1 MKGSLPS
8 CSNSSLVV
16 RREEP
21 VANLWTADRSAML
34 ISVITSLHTHPSDD
48 DMKVS
53 DATGVRNVS

>member
-34 ISVITSLHTHPSDD
+34 ISVTTSLHTHPSDD
-48 DMKVS
+48 DMKV
-53 DATGVRNVS
+53 